1 MIFKQDV
8 TGIFCEELLSIKEPQ
23 AMLQDKETTV
33 QSYRMLNKYSKK
45 ILGIERALFN
55 CTGEM

>member
-8 TGIFCEELLSIKEPQ
+8 TSIFCEELLSIKEPQ

-33 QSYRMLNKYSKK
+33 QSYRNV
-45 ILGIERALFN
+45 E
-55 CTGEM
+55 